1 MQSVE
6 TSSAVRGEA
15 QMTRLIERFS
25 GREAFAGGV
34 WLSIFHTHIELT
46 IEGAP
51 EGVGVKVP
59 YDELGPV
66 WVENVRGNPTLVIED
81 DAGILVA
88 ALGLEAEEAS
98 HADALIEWLRG
109 RPQTREDLEREL
121 RSA

>member
-1 MQSVE
+1 
-6 TSSAVRGEA
+6 
-15 QMTRLIERFS
+15 MTRFIERFS
-25 GREAFAGGV
+25 GRELFAGGV
-34 WLSIFHTHIELT
+34 WLSIFDTHIELT

-66 WVENVRGNPTLVIED
+66 LVEDVLGNPTLVIED

-88 ALGLEAEEAS
+88 ALGLEAEEARR
-98 HADALIEWLRG
+98 ADALVEWLRA
-109 RPQTREDLEREL
+109 RPQTRADLEREL